1 MSVGKTE
8 LGKHYTSAQT
18 YLDDDG
24 NMKNF
29 TMIDHSVKT
38 TIGGSPKLN
47 QEKLDR
53 MAEERREYI
62 KELCNRILS
71 IPASLCPSDY
81 DDFIIRGEG
90 HSKITWNESMI
101 KDEGFD
107 NTKRLFLCNILENR
121 LEMSKKTY

>member
-18 YLDDDG
+18 YRDDDG

-47 QEKLDR
+47 QEELDEISLQRKLHR
-53 MAEERREYI
+53 T
-62 KELCNRILS
+62 ELCNRILS
-71 IPASLCPSDY
+71 IPASLCPL
-81 DDFIIRGEG
+81 DFEDFTLRGEG
-90 HSKITWNESMI
+90 FSKIEWNESMI
-101 KDEGFD
+101 TDEGMD
-107 NTKRLFLCNILENR
+107 PIKRQFLCNILDNR
-121 LEMSKKTY
+121 MEVTKKTY